1 MSVRNF
7 LRAAIGLLVKPS
19 TFRRPWFPTVRHGL
33 ELELQEFRD
42 ELLRLAKLPWRPNLN
57 DGVQITA
64 APLWKL
70 FRLPKWQKTLKETWG
85 KLERGDYDWAHL
97 AYTLWPDRVRVKC
110 KTDKS
115 LAIAHGLEELYVEPP
130 PSAKKKR
137 RRQPVVEEVLEMEE
151 E

>member
-1 MSVRNF
+1 M
-7 LRAAIGLLVKPS
+7 GLK
-19 TFRRPWFPTVRHGL
+19 RI
-33 ELELQEFRD
+33 E
-42 ELLRLAKLPWRPNLN
+42 AKLPWRPNLN

-70 FRLPKWQKTLKETWG
+70 FRLPKWQKTLKETWE
-85 KLERGDYDWAHL
+85 KLDRGDYDWAHL